1 MKRPAPIS
9 LRIRSAAATDRARQ
23 ILRRLDQ
30 AALLQRR
37 VKWQATKALAAVR
50 EMDAIAAPK
59 LRSLFDVYRKR
70 WATEYRIIK
79 QILERIGQR
88 GV

>member
-9 LRIRSAAATDRARQ
+9 LRIRNATATVHARQ
-23 ILRRLDQ
+23 LLRRLDQ
-30 AALLQRR
+30 ADLLQRR
-37 VKWQATKALAAVR
+37 VKWQAAKALLAVR
-50 EMDAIAAPK
+50 EMDAVAAPK
-59 LRSLFDVYRKR
+59 LRSAFEIDRKR
-70 WATEYRIIK
+70 WESECRTIK